1 MSKTIYYNQL
11 TKRQQKE
18 ILYQLIKHSYYSEH
32 NEEMQQ
38 FTDIIMPNGDIVKF
52 RFYHDLLPSL
62 YYIPELLHNIS
73 YKNMTSEIFNVDFS
87 KLPLNEK
94 DISDLFVDDIINAR
108 IVPVSYPKTREE
120 SLAIIKQWFPED
132 RLYTRLESEY
142 KNFYNLDEDSL
153 EFKYFIAEHRA
164 GLSILEKNI
173 LFNYREINR
182 KIILDDRIISLD
194 NSLSKYPLIMKEKVR
209 YNVGMDFTT
218 NLNKTKVKIL
228 REVMKLLL
236 PIEIEKVTDKLY
248 RKVFVRRPE
257 DKKHSNKLADYIH
270 MLGDEI
276 YKNYNVDHEDY
287 VSEDEGE
294 EINFISENL
303 NPTDSD
309 YFNNTEDSYDND
321 EDVIEFNFDKVTPI
335 IFKPEEEQDIDYY
348 SLNLEEDD
356 SKYIDED

>member
-1 MSKTIYYNQL
+1 MSNKIYYNQL

-18 ILYQLIKHSYYSEH
+18 ILYELIKHSYYSEY

-62 YYIPELLHNIS
+62 YYLPELLRIVYYRNI
-73 YKNMTSEIFNVDFS
+73 TTEIFNVDFS
-87 KLPLNEK
+87 KLPLQEK
-94 DISDLFVDDIINAR
+94 DVSDIFVDDIVNAR

-120 SLAIIKQWFPED
+120 SLAIIEKWFPED
-132 RLYTRLESEY
+132 RLYTRLETEY
-142 KNFYNLDEDSL
+142 KNLYNLDEDGL

-173 LFNYREINR
+173 LFKYKEISR
-182 KIILDDRIISLD
+182 KLVLDNSILILD
-194 NSLSKYPLIMKEKVR
+194 NSLGRNQLLMKEKVR
-209 YNVGMDFTT
+209 YNIEMDFVL
-218 NLNKTKVKIL
+218 NLNRKKVKIL

-236 PIEIEKVTDKLY
+236 PIKIEKITDETYK
-248 RKVFVRRPE
+248 RVFN
-257 DKKHSNKLADYIH
+257 KKPNNELLNSKQADYIH

-276 YKNYNVDHEDY
+276 YEYHYSDANKSIDSLSDNSDYNEKY
-287 VSEDEGE
+287 PE
-294 EINFISENL
+294 ENL
-303 NPTDSD
+303 DNKEFADAD
-309 YFNNTEDSYDND
+309 ETEDSDTF
-321 EDVIEFNFDKVTPI
+321 EINFDKVMPI

-356 SKYIDED
+356 GKYIDED